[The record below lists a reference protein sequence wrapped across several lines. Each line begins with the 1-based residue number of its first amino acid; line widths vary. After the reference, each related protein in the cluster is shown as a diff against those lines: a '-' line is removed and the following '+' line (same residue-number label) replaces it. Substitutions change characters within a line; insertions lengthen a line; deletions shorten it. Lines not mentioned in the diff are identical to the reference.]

1 MIKVFVHIAK
11 AIIAIA
17 ASLLFF
23 SCGFERVNGDGNV
36 ITQPRNVGEG
46 FTKISV
52 SGGIEVYIAQGD
64 KPGISVEADG
74 NLQEHIK
81 TKVSGGTLTIKTDVN
96 IGDADAKKVTVT
108 LPKIESVE
116 SGGGALVKSTT
127 VLKGNAITVS
137 SSSGSSLEVAIEA
150 ESIKGESSSGSS
162 LKINGRTIKLE
173 SSSSSG
179 STLDAGGLTATN
191 VDADASSGSTSIV
204 NPIEKLKADASSGS
218 HINYVKTPTAL
229 DKNESSGGS
238 VAQE

>member
-36 ITQPRNVGEG
+36 ITQPRNVADG

-52 SGGIEVYIAQGD
+52 SGGIEVYIAQGN
-64 KPGISVEADG
+64 KPGISVEADS

-81 TKVSGGTLTIKTDVN
+81 TSVSGGTLTIKTDVN

-150 ESIKGESSSGSS
+150 ESIKGESSSGSN
-162 LKINGRTIKLE
+162 LKINGRATNLE
-173 SSSSSG
+173 SNGSSG
-179 STLDAGGLTATN
+179 ATLDARNLTLVN
-191 VDADASSGSTSIV
+191 SNSNASSGGTIFINVS
-204 NPIEKLKADASSGS
+204 EKLKANASSGGK
-218 HINYVKTPTAL
+218 IYYVKTPVDLSKTV
-229 DKNESSGGS
+229 SSGGI
-238 VAQE
+238 VENI